1 MAKIAKLVAV
11 SLLTRIIVEETDS
24 EEENL
29 AAAKPQFISKI
40 NTDLG
45 DNVEF
50 IEEDTECPFEPEKD

>member
-1 MAKIAKLVAV
+1 MAKIAKLVAI

-29 AAAKPQFISKI
+29 AAAKHQFISKI
-40 NTDLG
+40 DTDLG

-50 IEEDTECPFEPEKD
+50 IEEDSECPFDPETD

>member
-1 MAKIAKLVAV
+1 MTKIAKLVAV
-11 SLLTRIIVEETDS
+11 SLLTRIIVDETDS

-29 AAAKPQFISKI
+29 ATAKPQFICKI

-50 IEEDTECPFEPEKD
+50 IEEDTE